1 MQNMKMNLFSGAMS
15 CGFRSFVARASIPN
29 KRITSSASTAH
40 TVGSTLNIVP
50 LFSATLSTIHSNTK
64 QKKRAEKENPEKK
77 NEKENKATDADDV
90 ISFLPSS
97 STEFK

>member
-29 KRITSSASTAH
+29 TRITSSASTAH

-64 QKKRAEKENPEKK
+64 QKRELKKRILKK
-77 NEKENKATDADDV
+77 KRKGKQSNRCG
-90 ISFLPSS
+90 
-97 STEFK
+97 